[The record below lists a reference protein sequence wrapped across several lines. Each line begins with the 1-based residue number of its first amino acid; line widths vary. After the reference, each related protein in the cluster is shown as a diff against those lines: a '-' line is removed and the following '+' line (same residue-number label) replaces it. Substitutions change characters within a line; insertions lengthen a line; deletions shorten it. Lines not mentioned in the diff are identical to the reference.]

1 MPAPQQSSVPVYKET
16 SNIPRPNTAYYLHD
30 KRDSAGYQLANLL
43 NVASNKFAERHN
55 ANKQQVEQQDE
66 GLKVAHAQLGLE
78 NINRATSQ
86 GTFDLITGDFDLDSY
101 DMKQGQLSAAD
112 YAGSIRDAYMAEEAF
127 NITDPKEF
135 NTWLQGKVGDQIA
148 AAKAKGPSYYN
159 GFVKELG
166 GNVELLTKQYA
177 GKTQEV
183 IANKSADAFKNK
195 LKLSAEADAATTRA
209 TEIGGWLKGF
219 LGSESAGNWNAW
231 FGNSG
236 NREDL
241 SQLTIGEI
249 RKRQA
254 RPGNDAAGLIQI
266 IPSTLDAMVQKYGYS
281 KDQKFTPQVQT
292 EMALYLMKEKGL
304 DKWLRGEMSD
314 GTFANRVASVWAGL
328 KTSSGKGVYDG
339 DGVNKGTQ
347 GHSVTV
353 GQLGQLRY
361 LMDRNPQ
368 LKQLMLQKEVKAGDT
383 ELVLG
388 GSSNTNVSTLLEN
401 EAQTGVSNVKGREL
415 YADMLVETIQSDPSA
430 KLDVDNIEREMD
442 SLKLNK
448 EQRDRVRQ
456 AVETRQASDEVSSQ
470 TARQERIN
478 TGISATL
485 SDNPEDLKALVQ
497 TDPDLYRA
505 VVQRQATGDGQW
517 VEDATEEYLTNL
529 RDAPIDGNSSKP
541 ISAEA
546 FRKYVGG
553 ELTRDGLQQAVE
565 YEKQVKTYRSV
576 IKTPAIRT
584 YITSIKRTLPGSATG
599 PFDQLMTATLNDL
612 IDQNDGKR
620 PPVAEIISAID
631 QMAQIVTQRQA
642 AERQSI
648 MDKYKL

>member
-415 YADMLVETIQSDPSA
+415 YADMLVDTIQSDPSA

-529 RDAPIDGNSSKP
+529 RDTPIDGNSSKP
-541 ISAEA
+541 ISDEA